1 MPSLTDCK
9 TLAPVWEALASDF
22 SAEPS
27 VLVAKVDA
35 EAENSKA
42 TAESQGVKSYPT
54 IKFFPKGSKEPVA
67 YEGGR
72 TAQALVDYI
81 NEKAGTHRLVG
92 GALDAK
98 AGTIEALDTVIG
110 KLTGSNL
117 AEITKEAKKAA
128 KGLEDKY
135 AKYYVKVLEKSE
147 KSKGYVEK
155 ELKRLEG
162 ILKKGEMAQDKQDD
176 LTSRVNI
183 LRQFIQGEKSAEE
196 VKDEL

>member
-1 MPSLTDCK
+1 MPSPTDCK
-9 TLAPVWEALASDF
+9 TLAPTWEALASDF

-42 TAESQGVKSYPT
+42 TAQSQGIKSYPT

-67 YEGGR
+67 YDGGR

-98 AGTIEALDTVIG
+98 AGTIEALDTVIA
-110 KLTGSNL
+110 KLTGSNIG
-117 AEITKEAKKAA
+117 EITKEAKKAA

-135 AKYYVKVLEKSE
+135 AKYYVKVLEKTE
-147 KSKGYVEK
+147 KSKSYVEK
-155 ELKRLEG
+155 EVKRLES
-162 ILKKGEMAQDKQDD
+162 ILQKGEMAQDKQDD

-183 LRQFIQGEKSAEE
+183 LRQFMQGEKSAEE